1 MEPVKF
7 PHGAAGFRLIPY
19 DVFDPV
25 TNMAIDE
32 ALLELHCQGK
42 TPPTLRFYGWEPASI
57 SFGYSQRVSPDTV
70 ARIKAQGLGV
80 VRRPTGGRAVL
91 HEGELT
97 YSFIGSSNQ
106 SEIYGGPPLSSSIQ
120 QAYKQICQAF
130 IVGLNRIDV
139 PVELGRADS
148 SYKNHEDCFE
158 ATTLAD
164 LHYQGKKLV
173 GSAQLRRKEA
183 LLQHGSVLIDQ
194 GQNRMAELLGLK
206 TRAATRE
213 GADSSQQKRHACLN
227 DIVQVDRTTLE
238 EAIGYGFNK
247 VFDCKFTVYDL
258 SFDEWEVVD
267 ALKSNLERYRL

>member
-139 PVELGRADS
+139 PVELGRAD
-148 SYKNHEDCFE
+148 
-158 ATTLAD
+158 
-164 LHYQGKKLV
+164 
-173 GSAQLRRKEA
+173 
-183 LLQHGSVLIDQ
+183 
-194 GQNRMAELLGLK
+194 
-206 TRAATRE
+206 
-213 GADSSQQKRHACLN
+213 
-227 DIVQVDRTTLE
+227 
-238 EAIGYGFNK
+238 
-247 VFDCKFTVYDL
+247 
-258 SFDEWEVVD
+258 
-267 ALKSNLERYRL
+267 